1 MSLDF
6 STDRIEAGMQFDLRL
21 IVPIRELAEPR
32 DVPRFMPQ
40 NGFVLRGLDSTD
52 TRVEDFFGR
61 GYNVRRYDF
70 KLTAPKQTGRKI
82 AGILTW
88 KIQDQ
93 EYEISRPAVEV
104 QKSYNDAAVSV
115 SLSPNKRTVYEG
127 EQLSVTLSIHT
138 YEHFQGNLVATNMDL
153 GNDFIA
159 HRSDL
164 SELKLMPIPDAPRET
179 KGSAKFAWI
188 SPVKTGKVSIP
199 PFKFKYM
206 KVGAPKIVENNQSHG
221 GFSMSF
227 KSVQQEPEEAEAQTA
242 PLNITVLPLPQQGK
256 PQNFSGMVGNYKFS
270 ASFDKDSLSLGDA
283 LTLSVQISGD
293 GKPGTITDP
302 ELPNFSDFRSVPPES
317 DIKKKVSG
325 GKVLTTKNIRI
336 FLYPKK
342 KGEFEIPAI
351 TYNWFNPTK
360 KIYETKTEGPWKIK
374 VEKGTGTAPTYDSE
388 SPAAYVPA
396 AKEEIESLGRDI
408 RYVHQVNAVS
418 AKEIPLYRSIGFWI
432 LLLLPIPLYLLF
444 CAFVRTH
451 RKHSSNAALVRKA
464 TAKKNLKKF
473 TAIAKTALEKGDG
486 KAFYAALENGLV
498 GYLSDLSNL
507 EFRGMTKEA
516 VKQNLTNLGVKEE
529 QIQKVLQ
536 WQEAC
541 AFARFAPVSATSEE
555 CKKALS
561 EFEMLC
567 DALEVLK

>member
-1 MSLDF
+1 MRNLLLLILAFAVFAQARMSLDF

-179 KGSAKFAWI
+179 KGSAKFA
-188 SPVKTGKVSIP
+188 
-199 PFKFKYM
+199 
-206 KVGAPKIVENNQSHG
+206 
-221 GFSMSF
+221 
-227 KSVQQEPEEAEAQTA
+227 
-242 PLNITVLPLPQQGK
+242 
-256 PQNFSGMVGNYKFS
+256 
-270 ASFDKDSLSLGDA
+270 
-283 LTLSVQISGD
+283 
-293 GKPGTITDP
+293 
-302 ELPNFSDFRSVPPES
+302 
-317 DIKKKVSG
+317 
-325 GKVLTTKNIRI
+325 
-336 FLYPKK
+336 
-342 KGEFEIPAI
+342 
-351 TYNWFNPTK
+351 
-360 KIYETKTEGPWKIK
+360 
-374 VEKGTGTAPTYDSE
+374 
-388 SPAAYVPA
+388 
-396 AKEEIESLGRDI
+396 
-408 RYVHQVNAVS
+408 
-418 AKEIPLYRSIGFWI
+418 
-432 LLLLPIPLYLLF
+432 
-444 CAFVRTH
+444 
-451 RKHSSNAALVRKA
+451 
-464 TAKKNLKKF
+464 F
-473 TAIAKTALEKGDG
+473 TSK
-486 KAFYAALENGLV
+486 
-498 GYLSDLSNL
+498 
-507 EFRGMTKEA
+507 
-516 VKQNLTNLGVKEE
+516 
-529 QIQKVLQ
+529 
-536 WQEAC
+536 
-541 AFARFAPVSATSEE
+541 
-555 CKKALS
+555 
-561 EFEMLC
+561 
-567 DALEVLK
+567 